1 MQVPPVMIVMAILS
15 SEIIYANALLAILTL
30 ARLIVQ
36 DVPIT
41 VFLVVVGK
49 SARSVQ
55 TDLSKMVMF
64 VLHVPLIA
72 RSAQV
77 QASAPS
83 VKMAMT
89 SKMMHVQA
97 IPLVSFQLSH
107 KTIIKL
113 NVLLDVQRVQVLL
126 FVLPAL

>member
-1 MQVPPVMIVMAILS
+1 MQLPPVMIVMAILS

>member
-1 MQVPPVMIVMAILS
+1 MQLPPVMIVMAILS

-89 SKMMHVQA
+89 SKMMHAQA

>member
-83 VKMAMT
+83 VKMAMI